1 MVVALRF
8 TTIPIGS
15 IRNNFISER
24 RYAGKL
30 LGRLS
35 ARWPGVQICNSWA
48 AKVAV
53 DECRSRFKPRQ
64 LHVVRNKLDVG
75 RFRSSASL
83 PIMPTVLAVGRLY
96 PEKRWDRLISVLA
109 MAASKGLTCTV
120 RLAGQGPLLEALK
133 SQAASVGIDHMIQ
146 FLGARDDI
154 PQLLADSAFLVH
166 TADEEGCPNAIMEAM
181 ACGRAVVSTDAGDVS
196 LLVDDGKTGFVVPR
210 GNDEALADRI
220 VELIGQ
226 PALCLEMGKNA
237 RMKAEQEFGLQTLVS
252 ETLGVYKAAGWAE

>member
-1 MVVALRF
+1 
-8 TTIPIGS
+8 
-15 IRNNFISER
+15 
-24 RYAGKL
+24 
-30 LGRLS
+30 
-35 ARWPGVQICNSWA
+35 
-48 AKVAV
+48 
-53 DECRSRFKPRQ
+53 
-64 LHVVRNKLDVG
+64 
-75 RFRSSASL
+75 
-83 PIMPTVLAVGRLY
+83 
-96 PEKRWDRLISVLA
+96 

-154 PQLLADSAFLVH
+154 PQLLAASAFLVH